1 MEKDYIEEILKNLEK
16 TLDQFLEE
24 ILKLEVLK
32 DKTIKLQNI
41 IDISRQYKHKR
52 DLIDEILLNF
62 YFIIWKL
69 MLNFEYN
76 LKIFVFGIK

>member
-1 MEKDYIEEILKNLEK
+1 LLLEKDYIEEILKNLEK

-24 ILKLEVLK
+24 ILKLEVIK

-62 YFIIWKL
+62 YFII
-69 MLNFEYN
+69 
-76 LKIFVFGIK
+76 